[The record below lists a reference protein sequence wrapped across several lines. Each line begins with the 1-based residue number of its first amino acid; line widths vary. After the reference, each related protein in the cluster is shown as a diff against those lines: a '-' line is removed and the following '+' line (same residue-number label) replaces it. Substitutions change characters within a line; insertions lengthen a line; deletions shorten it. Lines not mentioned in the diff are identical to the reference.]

1 MSLPNRSTKLKV
13 AFGYILLTALLFISI
28 GYIYQEMK
36 SLSGTGDDEAILS
49 QRRHVTNQIIGQLY
63 QAEVIGQSLSTGQ
76 IEQYYRYQRA
86 MKQATTALDSL
97 RTLLTDS
104 IQLARLDTVGM
115 LFMDKER
122 NMRNLLKA
130 IQDGGTDILYKQ
142 HIDELIAQQ
151 DSLLS
156 LPHVRKKVIT
166 HTNSYIIR
174 KKPKSFFKRL
184 GEVFS
189 PGKADSTQVN
199 NVIQEEYTDTLTEAY
214 SPADT
219 VVTMLKNIQSRVTD
233 TQQERMEMVNRR
245 TQSLRLS
252 GLKLSQKVNQLLSTI
267 EEEEQALAQNKHIQE
282 EYIRQSS
289 IRTVAG
295 IAIVA
300 VVLAIFFLVLIWRDI
315 TRSNHYRRELEK
327 AKRRAED
334 LLAAREKLM
343 LTITHDI
350 KAPVGSILGYTD
362 LLERITT
369 EERQRF
375 YLNNMQSSANHKH
388 IQEEYIRQSSIR
400 TVAGIA
406 IVAVVLAIFF
416 LVLIWRDITR
426 SNHYRRELEKA
437 KRRAEDLLAAR
448 EKLMLTITHDI
459 KAPVGSILGYTDLLE
474 RITTEERQRFYLNNM
489 QSSANHLLSLV
500 KSLLDYH
507 RLDAHK
513 MDVNQVSFNPHQLF
527 DTIYISFKPMADSK
541 QLELNYHC
549 NESLNRVYIGDPF
562 RIRQIAENLLSNA
575 LKFTKEGG
583 ITLRAALE
591 NGQLHFSISDTGCG
605 ISQEEQQR
613 IFQEFTRL
621 HNAQGQEGFGLG
633 LAITRKLVLL
643 LEGDIKIE
651 SEQGKGSRFH
661 VYLPLPEGPSHPDE
675 NPSGPE
681 AEHTPASP
689 DATGI
694 RQIDTPRKD
703 SEPIHLILIDDDRI
717 QLQLTTAMLERPGVT
732 VTCCHHPEELL
743 NKLKDKRFDALLT
756 DIQMPAMNGFDLL
769 KAIRTLD
776 TSWVQTLPVIAL
788 TARSDMDENYFCSH
802 GFAGCLHKPFTI
814 NELFTAIFQATGKDV
829 SAAGNPAP
837 HTAPA
842 KENHP
847 QQETLDFSALTAFSE
862 DDPEAAAEILRTFIS
877 ETKKNREYM
886 EEALAKRN
894 MEGITAI
901 AHKLLPLFTMLG
913 ATRCIPALT
922 WMEQRRGTAEISEEA
937 VEKTNF
943 IVKEIEKVIDEAQKQ
958 IEIPDEE

>member
-315 TRSNHYRRELEK
+315 TRSNHYRREQFHIIRRHLQPQYQCDYNIVNNRSDKDCSQCKCKGCFSACTEFCKNNFADDNGCKSDYNGTSSHINIGCSLVLCVNSAGKSHKSVGDHKRQNLCK
-327 AKRRAED
+327 ACINSLCTCHLRVTSGCTDRCTKLSSKEPVNNCDQDKCCHDQLYKKQFTSFAGHITKRRNQFILHNID
-334 LLAAREKLM
+334 CL
-343 LTITHDI
+343 IGFSHDSEI
-350 KAPVGSILGYTD
+350 H
-362 LLERITT
+362 R
-369 EERQRF
+369 
-375 YLNNMQSSANHKH
+375 
-388 IQEEYIRQSSIR
+388 
-400 TVAGIA
+400 
-406 IVAVVLAIFF
+406 
-416 LVLIWRDITR
+416 
-426 SNHYRRELEKA
+426 
-437 KRRAEDLLAAR
+437 
-448 EKLMLTITHDI
+448 
-459 KAPVGSILGYTDLLE
+459 
-474 RITTEERQRFYLNNM
+474 
-489 QSSANHLLSLV
+489 V
-500 KSLLDYH
+500 KSDL
-507 RLDAHK
+507 RQNTGQNAR
-513 MDVNQVSFNPHQLF
+513 N
-527 DTIYISFKPMADSK
+527 SK
-541 QLELNYHC
+541 
-549 NESLNRVYIGDPF
+549 
-562 RIRQIAENLLSNA
+562 
-575 LKFTKEGG
+575 
-583 ITLRAALE
+583 
-591 NGQLHFSISDTGCG
+591 
-605 ISQEEQQR
+605 
-613 IFQEFTRL
+613 
-621 HNAQGQEGFGLG
+621 
-633 LAITRKLVLL
+633 
-643 LEGDIKIE
+643 
-651 SEQGKGSRFH
+651 
-661 VYLPLPEGPSHPDE
+661 
-675 NPSGPE
+675 
-681 AEHTPASP
+681 
-689 DATGI
+689 
-694 RQIDTPRKD
+694 
-703 SEPIHLILIDDDRI
+703 
-717 QLQLTTAMLERPGVT
+717 
-732 VTCCHHPEELL
+732 
-743 NKLKDKRFDALLT
+743 KR
-756 DIQMPAMNGFDLL
+756 M
-769 KAIRTLD
+769 
-776 TSWVQTLPVIAL
+776 
-788 TARSDMDENYFCSH
+788 
-802 GFAGCLHKPFTI
+802 
-814 NELFTAIFQATGKDV
+814 
-829 SAAGNPAP
+829 
-837 HTAPA
+837 
-842 KENHP
+842 
-847 QQETLDFSALTAFSE
+847 
-862 DDPEAAAEILRTFIS
+862 
-877 ETKKNREYM
+877 
-886 EEALAKRN
+886 
-894 MEGITAI
+894 
-901 AHKLLPLFTMLG
+901 
-913 ATRCIPALT
+913 
-922 WMEQRRGTAEISEEA
+922 
-937 VEKTNF
+937 
-943 IVKEIEKVIDEAQKQ
+943 
-958 IEIPDEE
+958 

>member
-49 QRRHVTNQIIGQLY
+49 QRRHVTNQIISQLY

-375 YLNNMQSSANHKH
+375 YLNNMQSSANH
-388 IQEEYIRQSSIR
+388 
-400 TVAGIA
+400 
-406 IVAVVLAIFF
+406 
-416 LVLIWRDITR
+416 
-426 SNHYRRELEKA
+426 
-437 KRRAEDLLAAR
+437 
-448 EKLMLTITHDI
+448 
-459 KAPVGSILGYTDLLE
+459 
-474 RITTEERQRFYLNNM
+474 
-489 QSSANHLLSLV
+489 LLSLV

-651 SEQGKGSRFH
+651 SEQDKGSCFH

-675 NPSGPE
+675 NLSGPG

-694 RQIDTPRKD
+694 RQTDTPRED

-743 NKLKDKRFDALLT
+743 NQLKEKRFDVLLT

-814 NELFTAIFQATGKDV
+814 NELFTAIFQVTGKDV
-829 SAAGNPAP
+829 PATGNPTP
-837 HTAPA
+837 HIAPA

-862 DDPEAAAEILRTFIS
+862 DDPEAASEILRTFIS
-877 ETKKNREYM
+877 ETKKNRECM
-886 EEALAKRN
+886 EEALAKKN
-894 MEGITAI
+894 MEDITAI

>member
-375 YLNNMQSSANHKH
+375 YLNNMQSSANH
-388 IQEEYIRQSSIR
+388 
-400 TVAGIA
+400 
-406 IVAVVLAIFF
+406 
-416 LVLIWRDITR
+416 
-426 SNHYRRELEKA
+426 
-437 KRRAEDLLAAR
+437 
-448 EKLMLTITHDI
+448 
-459 KAPVGSILGYTDLLE
+459 
-474 RITTEERQRFYLNNM
+474 
-489 QSSANHLLSLV
+489 LLSLV

-613 IFQEFTRL
+613 IFHEFTRL

-651 SEQGKGSRFH
+651 SEQDKGSCFH

-675 NPSGPE
+675 NLSGPG

-694 RQIDTPRKD
+694 RQTDTPRED

-743 NKLKDKRFDALLT
+743 NQLKEKRFDVLLT

-788 TARSDMDENYFCSH
+788 PARSDMDENYFC
-802 GFAGCLHKPFTI
+802 
-814 NELFTAIFQATGKDV
+814 
-829 SAAGNPAP
+829 
-837 HTAPA
+837 
-842 KENHP
+842 
-847 QQETLDFSALTAFSE
+847 
-862 DDPEAAAEILRTFIS
+862 
-877 ETKKNREYM
+877 
-886 EEALAKRN
+886 
-894 MEGITAI
+894 
-901 AHKLLPLFTMLG
+901 
-913 ATRCIPALT
+913 
-922 WMEQRRGTAEISEEA
+922 
-937 VEKTNF
+937 
-943 IVKEIEKVIDEAQKQ
+943 
-958 IEIPDEE
+958 

>member
-375 YLNNMQSSANHKH
+375 YLNNMQSSANH
-388 IQEEYIRQSSIR
+388 
-400 TVAGIA
+400 
-406 IVAVVLAIFF
+406 
-416 LVLIWRDITR
+416 
-426 SNHYRRELEKA
+426 
-437 KRRAEDLLAAR
+437 
-448 EKLMLTITHDI
+448 
-459 KAPVGSILGYTDLLE
+459 
-474 RITTEERQRFYLNNM
+474 
-489 QSSANHLLSLV
+489 LLSLV

-513 MDVNQVSFNPHQLF
+513 MTSTRYRSTPTNCSTPFILA
-527 DTIYISFKPMADSK
+527 S
-541 QLELNYHC
+541 
-549 NESLNRVYIGDPF
+549 NRW
-562 RIRQIAENLLSNA
+562 Q
-575 LKFTKEGG
+575 
-583 ITLRAALE
+583 
-591 NGQLHFSISDTGCG
+591 
-605 ISQEEQQR
+605 
-613 IFQEFTRL
+613 
-621 HNAQGQEGFGLG
+621 
-633 LAITRKLVLL
+633 
-643 LEGDIKIE
+643 
-651 SEQGKGSRFH
+651 
-661 VYLPLPEGPSHPDE
+661 
-675 NPSGPE
+675 
-681 AEHTPASP
+681 TP
-689 DATGI
+689 
-694 RQIDTPRKD
+694 
-703 SEPIHLILIDDDRI
+703 
-717 QLQLTTAMLERPGVT
+717 
-732 VTCCHHPEELL
+732 
-743 NKLKDKRFDALLT
+743 N
-756 DIQMPAMNGFDLL
+756 
-769 KAIRTLD
+769 
-776 TSWVQTLPVIAL
+776 SW
-788 TARSDMDENYFCSH
+788 N
-802 GFAGCLHKPFTI
+802 
-814 NELFTAIFQATGKDV
+814 
-829 SAAGNPAP
+829 
-837 HTAPA
+837 
-842 KENHP
+842 
-847 QQETLDFSALTAFSE
+847 
-862 DDPEAAAEILRTFIS
+862 
-877 ETKKNREYM
+877 
-886 EEALAKRN
+886 
-894 MEGITAI
+894 
-901 AHKLLPLFTMLG
+901 
-913 ATRCIPALT
+913 
-922 WMEQRRGTAEISEEA
+922 
-937 VEKTNF
+937 
-943 IVKEIEKVIDEAQKQ
+943 
-958 IEIPDEE
+958 

>member
-1 MSLPNRSTKLKV
+1 MSLPNRYTQLKV

-36 SLSGTGDDEAILS
+36 SLTGTGDDEAILS
-49 QRRHVTNQIIGQLY
+49 QRRHVTNQIISQLY

-76 IEQYYRYQRA
+76 LGQYRQYKNA
-86 MKQATTALDSL
+86 MRQANTALDSL

-104 IQLARLDTVGM
+104 MQLARLDTVGM

-130 IQDGGTDILYKQ
+130 IQEGGTDKIYKQ
-142 HIDELIAQQ
+142 HINELIAEQ
-151 DSLLS
+151 DSLLN

-166 HTNSYIIR
+166 HTNSYVIH
-174 KKPKSFFKRL
+174 KKPKGFLKRL
-184 GEVFS
+184 GEVFA

-219 VVTMLKNIQSRVTD
+219 VVTMLKDIQSRVTD
-233 TQQERMEMVNRR
+233 THQERMEMVNRR

-267 EEEEQALAQNKHIQE
+267 EEEEQTLAQNQHIQE
-282 EYIRQSS
+282 EYIRRNS

-300 VVLAIFFLVLIWRDI
+300 VVLAILFLVLIWRDI

-334 LLAAREKLM
+334 LLMAREKLM

-369 EERQRF
+369 
-375 YLNNMQSSANHKH
+375 
-388 IQEEYIRQSSIR
+388 
-400 TVAGIA
+400 G
-406 IVAVVLAIFF
+406 
-416 LVLIWRDITR
+416 
-426 SNHYRRELEKA
+426 
-437 KRRAEDLLAAR
+437 
-448 EKLMLTITHDI
+448 
-459 KAPVGSILGYTDLLE
+459 
-474 RITTEERQRFYLNNM
+474 ERQRFYLNNM

-513 MDVNQVSFNPHQLF
+513 MDINRVSFNPRQLF
-527 DTIYISFKPMADSK
+527 DTIYISFKPMATSK
-541 QLELNYHC
+541 QLALNYDC
-549 NESLNRVYIGDPF
+549 NESLNRMYTGDPF

-575 LKFTKEGG
+575 LKFTEEGS

-605 ISQEEQQR
+605 ISPEEQQR

-643 LEGDIKIE
+643 LEGEIRIE
-651 SEQGKGSRFH
+651 SEQGRGSCFH
-661 VYLPLPEGPSHPDE
+661 VYLPLPEGPSRTDE
-675 NPSGPE
+675 KLFIGNEENGNTSDGNTGYGDRSDGNVHNGNRSAGNVDNGNISTVGADPGVRPSHSAAGCHR
-681 AEHTPASP
+681 A
-689 DATGI
+689 
-694 RQIDTPRKD
+694 DTQVRPYG
-703 SEPIHLILIDDDRI
+703 EPVHLAMIDDDRI

-732 VTCCHHPEELL
+732 VSCFHHPEELF
-743 NKLKDKRFDALLT
+743 NRMKEEHFDALLT

-769 KAIRTLD
+769 KTIRTLD
-776 TSWVQTLPVIAL
+776 VPWIQTLPVIAI
-788 TARSDMDENYFCSH
+788 TARSDMDENYFLSH

-814 NELFTAIFQATGKDV
+814 SELFSAISQATGKDIPAD
-829 SAAGNPAP
+829 AAAISTETTEINQP
-837 HTAPA
+837 
-842 KENHP
+842 P
-847 QQETLDFSALTAFSE
+847 QEKLNFSALTAFSE
-862 DDPEAAAEILRTFIS
+862 DDPEAAAEIIRTFIS
-877 ETKKNREYM
+877 ETEKNRKHM
-886 EEALAKRN
+886 EKALAEKN
-894 MEGITAI
+894 MEGIAAM

-913 ATRCIPALT
+913 ATRCLPALT
-922 WMEQRRGTAEISEEA
+922 WLEQKRGTTEITDE
-937 VEKTNF
+937 VIEKTNF
-943 IVKEIEKVIDEAQKQ
+943 IVKEVQEVMDEARRQ
-958 IEIPDEE
+958 I

>member
-49 QRRHVTNQIIGQLY
+49 QRRHVTNQIISQLY

-375 YLNNMQSSANHKH
+375 YLNNMQSSA
-388 IQEEYIRQSSIR
+388 
-400 TVAGIA
+400 
-406 IVAVVLAIFF
+406 
-416 LVLIWRDITR
+416 ITCSAW
-426 SNHYRRELEKA
+426 SN
-437 KRRAEDLLAAR
+437 
-448 EKLMLTITHDI
+448 
-459 KAPVGSILGYTDLLE
+459 PCW
-474 RITTEERQRFYLNNM
+474 ITTGWMHIKWTSTRYRSTPTNCSTPFILA
-489 QSSANHLLSLV
+489 S
-500 KSLLDYH
+500 
-507 RLDAHK
+507 
-513 MDVNQVSFNPHQLF
+513 
-527 DTIYISFKPMADSK
+527 
-541 QLELNYHC
+541 
-549 NESLNRVYIGDPF
+549 NRW
-562 RIRQIAENLLSNA
+562 Q
-575 LKFTKEGG
+575 
-583 ITLRAALE
+583 
-591 NGQLHFSISDTGCG
+591 
-605 ISQEEQQR
+605 
-613 IFQEFTRL
+613 
-621 HNAQGQEGFGLG
+621 
-633 LAITRKLVLL
+633 
-643 LEGDIKIE
+643 
-651 SEQGKGSRFH
+651 
-661 VYLPLPEGPSHPDE
+661 
-675 NPSGPE
+675 
-681 AEHTPASP
+681 TP
-689 DATGI
+689 
-694 RQIDTPRKD
+694 
-703 SEPIHLILIDDDRI
+703 
-717 QLQLTTAMLERPGVT
+717 
-732 VTCCHHPEELL
+732 
-743 NKLKDKRFDALLT
+743 N
-756 DIQMPAMNGFDLL
+756 
-769 KAIRTLD
+769 
-776 TSWVQTLPVIAL
+776 SW
-788 TARSDMDENYFCSH
+788 N
-802 GFAGCLHKPFTI
+802 
-814 NELFTAIFQATGKDV
+814 
-829 SAAGNPAP
+829 
-837 HTAPA
+837 
-842 KENHP
+842 
-847 QQETLDFSALTAFSE
+847 
-862 DDPEAAAEILRTFIS
+862 
-877 ETKKNREYM
+877 
-886 EEALAKRN
+886 
-894 MEGITAI
+894 
-901 AHKLLPLFTMLG
+901 
-913 ATRCIPALT
+913 
-922 WMEQRRGTAEISEEA
+922 
-937 VEKTNF
+937 
-943 IVKEIEKVIDEAQKQ
+943 
-958 IEIPDEE
+958 

>member
-1 MSLPNRSTKLKV
+1 MSLPNRYTQLKV

-36 SLSGTGDDEAILS
+36 SLTGTGDDEAILS
-49 QRRHVTNQIIGQLY
+49 QRRHVTNQIISQLY

-76 IEQYYRYQRA
+76 LGQYRQYKNTMR
-86 MKQATTALDSL
+86 QANTALDSL

-104 IQLARLDTVGM
+104 MQLARLDTVGM

-130 IQDGGTDILYKQ
+130 IQEGGTDKIYKQ
-142 HIDELIAQQ
+142 HINELIAEQ
-151 DSLLS
+151 DSLLN

-166 HTNSYIIR
+166 HTNSYVIH
-174 KKPKSFFKRL
+174 KKPKGFLKRL
-184 GEVFS
+184 GEVFA

-219 VVTMLKNIQSRVTD
+219 VVTMLKDIQNRVTD
-233 TQQERMEMVNRR
+233 THQERMEMVNRR

-267 EEEEQALAQNKHIQE
+267 EEEEQTLAQNKHIQE
-282 EYIRQSS
+282 EYIRRNS

-295 IAIVA
+295 IAIAA
-300 VVLAIFFLVLIWRDI
+300 VVLAILFLVLIWRDI

-334 LLAAREKLM
+334 LLMAREKLM

-369 EERQRF
+369 
-375 YLNNMQSSANHKH
+375 
-388 IQEEYIRQSSIR
+388 
-400 TVAGIA
+400 G
-406 IVAVVLAIFF
+406 
-416 LVLIWRDITR
+416 
-426 SNHYRRELEKA
+426 
-437 KRRAEDLLAAR
+437 
-448 EKLMLTITHDI
+448 
-459 KAPVGSILGYTDLLE
+459 
-474 RITTEERQRFYLNNM
+474 ERQRFYLNNM

-513 MDVNQVSFNPHQLF
+513 MDINRVSFNPRQLF
-527 DTIYISFKPMADSK
+527 DTIYISFKPMATSK
-541 QLELNYHC
+541 QLALNYDC
-549 NESLNRVYIGDPF
+549 NESLNRMYTGDPF

-575 LKFTKEGG
+575 LKFTEEGS

-591 NGQLHFSISDTGCG
+591 NGQLHFSITDTGCG
-605 ISQEEQQR
+605 ISPEEQQR

-633 LAITRKLVLL
+633 LAITHKLVLL
-643 LEGDIKIE
+643 LEGEIRIE
-651 SEQGKGSRFH
+651 SEQGRGSCFH
-661 VYLPLPEGPSHPDE
+661 VYLPLPESPSRTDE
-675 NPSGPE
+675 KLFIGNEENGNTS
-681 AEHTPASP
+681 TV
-689 DATGI
+689 
-694 RQIDTPRKD
+694 
-703 SEPIHLILIDDDRI
+703 HLAIVDDDRI

-732 VTCCHHPEELL
+732 VSCFHHPEELFSRM
-743 NKLKDKRFDALLT
+743 KEEHFDALLT

-769 KAIRTLD
+769 KTIRTLD
-776 TSWVQTLPVIAL
+776 VPWIQTLPVIAI
-788 TARSDMDENYFCSH
+788 TARSDMDENYFRSH

-814 NELFTAIFQATGKDV
+814 SELFSAISQATGKDIPAD
-829 SAAGNPAP
+829 AAAISTETTEINQP
-837 HTAPA
+837 
-842 KENHP
+842 P
-847 QQETLDFSALTAFSE
+847 QEKLNFSALTAFSE
-862 DDPEAAAEILRTFIS
+862 DDPEAAAEIIRTFIS
-877 ETKKNREYM
+877 ETEKNRKHM
-886 EEALAKRN
+886 EKALAEKN
-894 MEGITAI
+894 MEGIAAM

-913 ATRCIPALT
+913 TTRCIPALT
-922 WMEQRRGTAEISEEA
+922 WLEQKRGTTKITDEVI
-937 VEKTNF
+937 EKTNF
-943 IVKEIEKVIDEAQKQ
+943 IVKEVQEVMDEARRQ
-958 IEIPDEE
+958 I